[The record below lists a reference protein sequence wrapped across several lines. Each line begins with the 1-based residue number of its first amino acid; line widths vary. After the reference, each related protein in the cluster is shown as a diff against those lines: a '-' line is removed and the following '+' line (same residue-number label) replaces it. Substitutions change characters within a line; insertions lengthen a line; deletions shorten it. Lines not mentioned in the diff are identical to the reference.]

1 MDSSKSCPRP
11 IGTIPNGSSNRV
23 GSSNGFEV
31 PETSP
36 GDVLDAQGSLEKFPG
51 VVFGSSGGSPG
62 TLLGPSGMFFGA
74 LGYHFHRVCHPLQI
88 PSWFR
93 SSLNQTGS
101 KPSLGFAWGPRNTLQ
116 CTAVSVA
123 QTASSLCFA
132 FVIDYRALFQANN
145 DIHTLGKSKTGCYS
159 YDVWLWKVRMVVT
172 IDMTARWDGG
182 EEWIKENC
190 VEVMLDGPCWV

>member
-1 MDSSKSCPRP
+1 M
-11 IGTIPNGSSNRV
+11 
-23 GSSNGFEV
+23 
-31 PETSP
+31 
-36 GDVLDAQGSLEKFPG
+36 
-51 VVFGSSGGSPG
+51 GSPE
-62 TLLGPSGMFFGA
+62 LHSYIIFDNVND
-74 LGYHFHRVCHPLQI
+74 HQ
-88 PSWFR
+88 
-93 SSLNQTGS
+93 
-101 KPSLGFAWGPRNTLQ
+101 
-116 CTAVSVA
+116 
-123 QTASSLCFA
+123 